1 MITAVAAGV
10 GHPVVAGL
18 LGLGSAGL
26 AGGVVAMTWSVHT
39 RQIRLAEVL
48 ARRQF
53 MPSPPPAAPA
63 EPEPEGPAEPDR
75 DEELGLAPGRRRAA
89 GANGRTPGG
98 PNGRGPGGKGLAG
111 PDEAAR
117 PSANGQ
123 ARAPVIDGP
132 DTVVTGEQAR
142 YRVRASG
149 AGKVVA
155 WAVGGGSVAQAP
167 DPSHPD
173 ELLLIADQPGQLT
186 LSVRV
191 REGMT
196 ERRETK
202 AITVVAEVA
211 APAPPF
217 TLRLFLHGWGLIVA
231 AVVIAGFAGALAALG
246 TLTAADFIALVA
258 PITALLGM
266 AAVVRGTSEAP
277 APAPPAPRRAPPLS
291 PVAEYPPSP
300 NGQPYTPAEPAHHN

>member
-26 AGGVVAMTWSVHT
+26 AAGVVAMTWSVHT

-53 MPSPPPAAPA
+53 MAAPAAP
-63 EPEPEGPAEPDR
+63 PRPAEQALNGS
-75 DEELGLAPGRRRAA
+75 EPGS
-89 GANGRTPGG
+89 
-98 PNGRGPGGKGLAG
+98 GPGAG

-117 PSANGQ
+117 GAVNGQ
-123 ARAPVIDGP
+123 ARAAVIDGP
-132 DTVVTGEQAR
+132 DTVITGEQAR
-142 YRVRASG
+142 YRVRSSN
-149 AGKVVA
+149 AGKVVS

-173 ELLLIADQPGQLT
+173 ELLLIPDAPGNLT

-202 AITVVAEVA
+202 AVAVVADVPP
-211 APAPPF
+211 PAPPF
-217 TLRLFLHGWGLIVA
+217 TLRLFLHGWGLVVA
-231 AVVIAGFAGALAALG
+231 AVLIAGFAGALAALG
-246 TLTAADFIALVA
+246 TLTSADFIALVA

-266 AAVVRGTSEAP
+266 AAVVRGAGEGP
-277 APAPPAPRRAPPLS
+277 ATRPAPRRAPPLGAG
-291 PVAEYPPSP
+291 PADYPPSP
-300 NGQPYTPAEPAHHN
+300 NGQSYTPPEPAHHN